1 MHQPERHDGQ
11 IIIAGLLERADDQL
25 ARAAVLLVRGNG
37 ARQAILLDR
46 IGEAVGTQQDEI
58 AGTE

>member
-25 ARAAVLLVRGNG
+25 ARAFARGRVHRFPVDRNTAQHAGEHPQGVL
-37 ARQAILLDR
+37 
-46 IGEAVGTQQDEI
+46 
-58 AGTE
+58 